1 MSSRRL
7 PTYGQAVAACA
18 FMALTALACAGLLS
32 AAALVPAPP
41 VMLPLIVTVCVVVP
55 MVVALE
61 STSALAVLRQRWSRS
76 RLDARA
82 VGQLRRELDRLPETG
97 HPLDL

>member
-1 MSSRRL
+1 MSGQRP
-7 PTYGQAVAACA
+7 PTYRQAVAACA
-18 FMALTALACAGLLS
+18 FMALTALVCGGLLA

-41 VMLPLIVTVCVVVP
+41 VMLPFIVPVCVVVP

-61 STSALAVLRQRWSRS
+61 STSALAVIRQRWSRS

-82 VGQLRRELDRLPETG
+82 LGKLRRELDRLPETG